1 MKAAR
6 EAPAPRHGTSQA
18 GGTVK
23 VWDLA
28 LRVFHWS
35 LVISFVL
42 AAYTGFLG
50 PRNLLDLHIIG
61 GVVAGALVAFRL
73 VWGWLGPT
81 YARFKSFP
89 FSPRAMQHHVA
100 EIIAEYRNGKA
111 GRHVSELGH
120 NPLGAAMV
128 YAMLLFIALTVLSG
142 VVLLGGAVKQ
152 GPLAFL
158 VTWDTASLARNIHQ
172 ALAIAL
178 LCMVGAHL
186 AGVIFESRR
195 EKTNLAAAMVTG
207 LKPAATDARPVTMF
221 HARPWLA
228 AVIVIVLAGAIVPA
242 TIALARLPALGV
254 PPAKPD
260 PVYAQE
266 CGACHFAYPPSLA
279 PSDAWAQVMD
289 GLGHHFG
296 ENATLDAATAAH
308 IRAYLTDNGAEKW
321 DTRPAHLFRQRDAA
335 DPLSITATPSW
346 QRFHRDLPAALFSS
360 KQVGGKGAC
369 NACHEDAAT
378 GRFDPQAIEI
388 PEEAE
393 P

>member
-1 MKAAR
+1 V
-6 EAPAPRHGTSQA
+6 
-18 GGTVK
+18 VK

-28 LRVFHWS
+28 LRLFHWS
-35 LVISFVL
+35 LVISFAL

-50 PRNLLDLHIIG
+50 RRNLLDFHIIG
-61 GVVAGALVAFRL
+61 GVAAGALITFR
-73 VWGWLGPT
+73 VIWGWLGPT
-81 YARFKSFP
+81 YARFRSFP
-89 FSPRAMQHHVA
+89 LSPRAMKQHVD
-100 EIIAEYRNGKA
+100 EILAEYRSGKA
-111 GRHVSELGH
+111 GSTKSRHGAELGH

-128 YAMLLFIALTVLSG
+128 YALLLFIALTVLSG

-158 VTWDTASLARNIHQ
+158 VTWDVAGLTRDIHQ

-195 EKTNLAAAMVTG
+195 ESINLAASMVTG
-207 LKPAATDARPVTMF
+207 LKPVLANARPVAAF
-221 HARPWLA
+221 RARPWLA
-228 AVIVIVLAGAIVPA
+228 TIILIAVAAVIVPT
-242 TIALARLPALGV
+242 TIALARLPGLGV
-254 PPAKPD
+254 PPAKLD

-279 PSDAWAQVMD
+279 PSDTWAQMMD
-289 GLGHHFG
+289 GLDHHFG
-296 ENATLDAATAAH
+296 ENAVLDAATAAH

-346 QRFHRDLPAALFSS
+346 QRFHRDLPAALFAS
-360 KQVGGKGAC
+360 KKIGGKGAC
-369 NACHEDAAT
+369 NACHQDAAT

>member
-1 MKAAR
+1 M
-6 EAPAPRHGTSQA
+6 
-18 GGTVK
+18 
-23 VWDLA
+23 A
-28 LRVFHWS
+28 LRLFHWM
-35 LVISFVL
+35 LVISFAL

-50 PRNLLDLHIIG
+50 RRNLLDFHIIG
-61 GVVAGALVAFRL
+61 GAMAGALVAFR
-73 VWGWLGPT
+73 VIWGWLGPT
-81 YARFKSFP
+81 YARFSSFP
-89 FSPRAMQHHVA
+89 LSPRAMRQHLD
-100 EIIAEYRNGKA
+100 EIFAEYRDGKTH
-111 GRHVSELGH
+111 RHMTVLGH

-128 YAMLLFIALTVLSG
+128 YALLLFIALTVLSG

-186 AGVIFESRR
+186 VGVIFESRR
-195 EKTNLAAAMVTG
+195 ESINLAAAMVTG
-207 LKPAATDARPVTMF
+207 RKPASKDGKAIASLR
-221 HARPWLA
+221 ARPWLA
-228 AVIVIVLAGAIVPA
+228 AVILIVLASAIVPA

-254 PPAKPD
+254 PPAKLD

-266 CGACHFAYPPSLA
+266 CGACHIAYAPSLA
-279 PSDAWAQVMD
+279 PSDSWEQLMD
-289 GLGHHFG
+289 GLAHHFG

-308 IRAYLTDNGAEKW
+308 IRAYLADNSAEKW

-335 DPLSITATPSW
+335 DPLSITATPGW
-346 QRFHRDLPAALFSS
+346 QRFHRDLPAALFAS
-360 KQVGGKGAC
+360 KQIGGKGAC
-369 NACHEDAAT
+369 NACHQDAAS

-388 PEEAE
+388 PEGAE